1 MGLSSV
7 FSCVVQVGSGNVSGI
22 IADDSETLERDNSES
37 EVVGGTCGT
46 ADRGGVSKN
55 GSNE

>member
-1 MGLSSV
+1 
-7 FSCVVQVGSGNVSGI
+7 VQVGSVSTSGI
-22 IADDSETLERDNSES
+22 IADDPDTFGLDNLES

-46 ADRGGVSKN
+46 ADRGGVSKI

>member
-1 MGLSSV
+1 
-7 FSCVVQVGSGNVSGI
+7 VQVGSGSTSGI
-22 IADDSETLERDNSES
+22 IADDSEALGLDNLEF

-55 GSNE
+55 GANE